1 MKKNIAMLV
10 LIALMVSLTACG
22 GSGSAADSTATS
34 TAASAT
40 ASAASVPEEAPE
52 SEPAAAAEAYE
63 ITYSSARAYT
73 NSIGTPYAQVIVE
86 IENTG
91 TADLYLSSGSYDL
104 EDADGALVT
113 SSTLVSTF
121 PEVIAPGEKA
131 YMYEETILDAAVES
145 ELTVLPRLDAAA
157 AKVENIRYATSD
169 VELITDQYGF
179 LKVKGRVENT
189 SEEAS
194 DGMVYV
200 VAILKNAEGQ
210 PIGQMFTILTDE
222 IPAGEKIGF
231 EASALSLP
239 DDVTA
244 DSVADFE
251 VFAYPMQMQF

>member
-10 LIALMVSLTACG
+10 LIALALSLAACG

-34 TAASAT
+34 TAASAA

-52 SEPAAAAEAYE
+52 STPAEVEAYE

-131 YMYEETILDAAVES
+131 YMYEETLLDAPVEG
-145 ELTVLPRLDAAA
+145 ELTVLPRPDVAA

-169 VELITDQYGF
+169 VELTTDQFGS
-179 LKVKGRVENT
+179 LKIKGRVENT

-210 PIGQMFTILTDE
+210 PIGQMFTILMDE
-222 IPAGEKIGF
+222 IPAGGKIGF